1 MKKIMAFAAIMLLA
15 AGAARADFLFG
26 KTTVGTGNTTYTVTN
41 NYGSVFAC
49 GVNGTVYYLEI
60 YCNATGND
68 LKLALYSAD
77 GGTKLAETNSF
88 TAQSG
93 WNKAALVSPYSVS
106 SGVSYGIVVIGSATV
121 SNQLKRS
128 YDGTGIVNTGAVTWP
143 SFPASVTV
151 IGSNNFSLYAEDNLE
166 SSPTQTSTISPT
178 MTITPTQTITPSPTA
193 SPFVTPTPTRI
204 PWQPVREA
212 DAALSGQPQAIC
224 AYQGK
229 LWVTINEMDGKV
241 LEVDPVTLA
250 TTHTISLGV
259 GNNMPQSIHGAFG
272 YLWTGN
278 PGGSTIC
285 RVNSTTYA
293 VSTAPNPYGS
303 PNMITDDGSYIYVAC
318 EEWTTDLDIILKLNP
333 DTLADEGHIYLGGSN
348 GNPYGIC
355 YTGSK
360 FVVGMFSAQT
370 IKVVDAVSTS
380 VLATFDSEVTNGPS
394 DITYYNG
401 YAYSTSWGDGVIW
414 KVDPERLT
422 ILTVPLNFYLPGY
435 SWVIYGATNGGGHV
449 WVTDYEAGR
458 LHKIDP
464 RNDQDFA
471 WADCSMNPQG
481 VAYLD
486 GFVYTVDA
494 YNHRIVKIWA
504 GEAYPWPK
512 PSIKSFCYESAM
524 IFFGWLRGA
533 LGF

>member
-1 MKKIMAFAAIMLLA
+1 MKRIIALIAVMLLA
-15 AGAARADFLFG
+15 SGTARADFLFG
-26 KTTVGTGNTTYTVTN
+26 NSTLGSNTTYTATN
-41 NYGSVFAC
+41 EVGSVYSC
-49 GVNGTVYYLEI
+49 SVNDTVHYLVV

-68 LKLALYSAD
+68 LKLGLYSGD
-77 GGTKLAETNSF
+77 GATKLAETASF

-93 WNKAALVSPYSVS
+93 WNKVAVTSPYSVS
-106 SGVSYGIVVIGSATV
+106 SGNSYAICVIGSSTV
-121 SNQLKRS
+121 SNQLKRGLT
-128 YDGTGIVNTGAVTWP
+128 GTGVANVGQVTWP
-143 SFPASVTV
+143 TLLSSVTLL
-151 IGSNNFSLYAEDNLE
+151 GSNNYNLYAENDVV
-166 SSPTQTSTISPT
+166 STATPTA
-178 MTITPTQTITPSPTA
+178 TITPTRTITETQTITPSPTA

-229 LWVTINEMDGKV
+229 IWVTINEMDGKV
-241 LEVDPVTLA
+241 LEIDPVTLA
-250 TTHTISLGV
+250 TTRTINLGA
-259 GNNMPQSIHGAFG
+259 GNNLPQSIHGAFG
-272 YLWTGN
+272 ALYTGN

-285 RVNSTTYA
+285 RIDASTYT
-293 VSTAPNPYGS
+293 VSTSPNPYGS

-318 EEWTTDLDIILKLNP
+318 QEWTTDLNIVVKLDP
-333 DTLADEGHIYLGGSN
+333 ATLADVGHIYLGGGN

-360 FVVGMFSAQT
+360 FVVGMFTGQK
-370 IKVVDAVSTS
+370 IVVVDAVSTS
-380 VLATFDSEVTNGPS
+380 VLATFDEEVTNGPS

-401 YAYSTSWGDGVIW
+401 YAYSTSWGDGVVW

-464 RNDQDFA
+464 RNDRDFA

-486 GFVYTVDA
+486 GYVYTVDA
-494 YNHRIVKIWA
+494 YNHKIVKVWA

-524 IFFGWLRGA
+524 RFFGWLRGA